1 MKGLFTFGRSDVDTA
16 ALGQLG
22 LRGKRIVEL
31 ASLNAHIAPG
41 FILSNELLSNVV
53 ASEKRKAS
61 YQGPSI
67 DLDELFDIAL
77 TDVESIMHKRYE
89 DASNPLLLKVAE
101 SPMLN
106 LVDTTATVHNIGL
119 CDTTVEGFGVH
130 VGKHFAWREYSNMIK
145 RILNLELKGKVSSDR
160 ESKLQLV
167 IKKLNSV
174 ESIDDARRSVDAAR
188 TVLPNSFF
196 HNAYEQLIHTFSLFN
211 TNFVKSNS
219 SSDSCLL
226 VQSMIFGN
234 YDGNGGYGSLY
245 TRDISKGERFMDGT
259 YSKGSFDEQDSKG
272 IPIQKMEAK
281 YAKILENTCIAL
293 ENRYK
298 EIRRL
303 VFTIENNQ
311 LWIIDQQS
319 VAEKSARAELATL
332 LALLKRKKIDSK
344 YVVNNFNA
352 ARLSELLHP
361 SLDVHSVANYH
372 KIHGGISGA
381 VGAAVGRVFFDAER
395 LVEAKRKAILHN
407 KRADFILAM
416 SATYAEDVKGIE
428 AGNGVVSSEGGYASH
443 APVVARSLGKVA
455 MVNPD
460 IQFKEGS
467 MVIDE
472 KVIKEGDYITLHVP
486 YQDQPSIYLGSGSL
500 IQTDPKEQ
508 NLSEFLKLTDS
519 FIKHIHVRANADLP
533 KDAEIAR
540 LFGAQGIGLCRTE
553 HMFFHE
559 KRINIFRSMI
569 IAGNYKERQKA
580 LSTLEKFQ
588 IDDFYL
594 LFKIMRG
601 YPVTIRLLD
610 APLHEFLPHS
620 VDTMKEFIEFFRT
633 QYPNVTPDEIRNRC
647 DLLAEF
653 NPMLGHRG
661 VRLAISYPEIY
672 RMQIRAIFKAVIRLR
687 KEKISIAP
695 EIMIPLIMVPNEI
708 KAIRNGKRIEG
719 NSIVGVRDIE
729 HEVRK
734 EMKESSVINYSV
746 GVMIE
751 LPTAALLADKIAAY
765 AQFFS
770 FGTNDLTQT
779 TNGLSR
785 DDFNNFF
792 TVYNEFDLLEDNPFK
807 VLTEPVK
814 ELIKIACE
822 RGKLVRPNIKMGLC
836 GEHGADPANIPFA
849 ISAGLSYVSCSPYG
863 IPLAKWAIAR
873 HAINTADK

>member
-1 MKGLFTFGRSDVDTA
+1 MKGLITFGKPSVDTT

-22 LRGKRIVEL
+22 LRGKRVVEL
-31 ASLNAHIAPG
+31 ASLNARIAPG

-53 ASEKRKAS
+53 NSAKES
-61 YQGPSI
+61 YKGPPI
-67 DLDELFDIAL
+67 DLDELFDTAL
-77 TDVESIMHKRYE
+77 SEVESIMHKRYQ
-89 DASNPLLLKVAE
+89 DASNPLLMKVTE

-130 VGKHFAWREYSNMIK
+130 VGKQFAWREYANMIK
-145 RILNLELKGKVSSDR
+145 RILKLELRGKISPNR
-160 ESKLQLV
+160 ESKLQAV
-167 IKKLNSV
+167 IKKLNV
-174 ESIDDARRSVDAAR
+174 MHNIDDSRRAVDSAR
-188 TVLPNSFF
+188 TVLSNSFF
-196 HNAYEQLIHTFSLFN
+196 HDAYEQLMHTFNLFHA
-211 TNFVKSNS
+211 NFVKSSS

-234 YDGNGGYGSLY
+234 YDGSGGYGSLY
-245 TRDISKGERFMDGT
+245 TRDVSKGLKFMDGT
-259 YSKGSFDEQDSKG
+259 YSKGTFDEQGSSG
-272 IPIQKMEAK
+272 IPIQKMDTK
-281 YAKILENTCIAL
+281 YCKILENLCLAL

-303 VFTIENNQ
+303 VFTVENDQ
-311 LWIIDQQS
+311 LWVIDQQP
-319 VAEKSARAELATL
+319 VAEKSAQAELATL

-352 ARLSELLHP
+352 PRLSELLHS
-361 SLDVHSVANYH
+361 SLDMNSVKNYH

-381 VGAAVGRVFFDAER
+381 VGAAVGCVYFNADR
-395 LVEAKRKAILHN
+395 LIEARRKAILHN
-407 KRADFILAM
+407 ARADFILAM
-416 SATYAEDVKGIE
+416 PATYAEDVKGIE

-455 MVNPD
+455 MVNPS
-460 IQFKEGS
+460 IQFKKDS
-467 MVIDE
+467 MIIDG
-472 KVIKEGDYITLHVP
+472 KNIKEGDYITLNVP
-486 YQDQPSIYLGSGSL
+486 YQDQPSIYLGSGVL

-519 FIKHIHVRANADLP
+519 FIKDIHVRANADLP

-553 HMFFHE
+553 HMFFHK
-559 KRINIFRSMI
+559 KRINTFRSMI
-569 IAGNYKERQKA
+569 IAGSYQERQKA
-580 LSTLEKFQ
+580 LNTLEKFQ
-588 IDDFYL
+588 VDDFYS

-620 VDTMKEFIEFFRT
+620 VETMNEFIKFFRT
-633 QYPNVTPDEIRNRC
+633 LYPNVAPDEVRNRC

-729 HEVRK
+729 REVRK
-734 EMKESSVINYSV
+734 EMKESSAINYTV

-792 TVYNEFDLLEDNPFK
+792 TVYNEFDLLGDNPFK
-807 VLTEPVK
+807 LLTEPVK
-814 ELIKIACE
+814 ELIEIACE

-836 GEHGADPANIPFA
+836 GEHGAEPANIPFA
-849 ISAGLSYVSCSPYG
+849 ISAGLNYVSCSPYG

-873 HAINTADK
+873 HTISTAS